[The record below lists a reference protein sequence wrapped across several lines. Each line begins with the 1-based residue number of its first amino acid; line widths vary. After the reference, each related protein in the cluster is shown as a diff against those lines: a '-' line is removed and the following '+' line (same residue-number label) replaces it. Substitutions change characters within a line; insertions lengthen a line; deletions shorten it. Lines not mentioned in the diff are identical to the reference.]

1 MKETY
6 KKEITSLGSSDIA
19 ALTITGIKD
28 GKLTAEILDY
38 YIDANYKAYIVTD
51 KGVEIPDYYD
61 LISTWDTWIR
71 IYDDE
76 TLVFHFHKY
85 NSKIEIYRAG
95 DCGTIIRILE

>member
-6 KKEITSLGSSDIA
+6 KKEFTSLGSSDIA

-28 GKLTAEILDY
+28 GKLTAEILEY
-38 YIDANYKAYIVTD
+38 YIDANYNAYIVTD
-51 KGVEIPDYYD
+51 KEVEIPDYYD
-61 LISTWDTWIR
+61 LVSTWNTWIR

-76 TLVFHFHKY
+76 TLVFHFHKHD
-85 NSKIEIYRAG
+85 SKIEIYRAG